1 MGTSSQTFPR
11 RRFKKTFSDLGIS
24 SETLLLHHQKIKH
37 LMHDFIDGIRPLDD
51 VLYDIQEYCEKGTSL
66 KKIKDTITVLQG
78 EIPEIR
84 LKNIVLL
91 KKQYKIY
98 LLSTSTKSFG
108 RTVKNV
114 LRISVIKL
122 TTFLTRF
129 SFLAE
134 WELPSPKKAS
144 S

>member
-1 MGTSSQTFPR
+1 
-11 RRFKKTFSDLGIS
+11 
-24 SETLLLHHQKIKH
+24 
-37 LMHDFIDGIRPLDD
+37 MHDFIDGIRPLDD

-91 KKQYKIY
+91 KKNSTKSIC
-98 LLSTSTKSFG
+98 SATSTKSFG

>member
-1 MGTSSQTFPR
+1 MSIRNIIFDYGNVIANISQETIQ
-11 RRFKKTFSDLGIS
+11 KTFSDLGIS
-24 SETLLLHHQKIKH
+24 SETLLLHHQEIKH

-98 LLSTSTKSFG
+98 Y
-108 RTVKNV
+108 
-114 LRISVIKL
+114 
-122 TTFLTRF
+122 FLP
-129 SFLAE
+129 LAV
-134 WELPSPKKAS
+134 P
-144 S
+144 